1 VLIKLLHHLPK
12 LSPQSPGSIVGIGNF
27 DGVHRGHQEIIRL
40 VLEQAMLENLPAWII
55 TFEPQPKEYFSS
67 ATAPAR
73 LTTLREKS
81 LAMQRYGVE
90 QVICLQFN
98 AALANLAYIVVG
110 EDFHFGKQR
119 AGNVALLKEL
129 GNHYQFDV
137 LAVSTLTDN
146 QQRVSSTRAREALA
160 TGDLN
165 LTAQLL
171 GRPYTICGRVMRG
184 DARGRLL
191 GFPTANIYLGK
202 RILPVSGVFAVR
214 VFGLKNHPLY
224 GVANAGTRPTVDGTK
239 RSFEVH
245 LFDFDQDIYGQHLE
259 IELVQQLRGEKRF
272 DTLELLIEQIGRD
285 VKEAK
290 KVFGLRV

>member
-1 VLIKLLHHLPK
+1 
-12 LSPQSPGSIVGIGNF
+12 VGIGNF

-40 VLEQAMLENLPAWII
+40 VLEQAMLDNLPAWII

-81 LAMQRYGVE
+81 YAMQRYGVE

-98 AALANLAYIVVG
+98 AALANLTPTEFVEKCLVNHLNPAYIVVG

-129 GNHYQFDV
+129 GIRYQFDV

-146 QQRVSSTRAREALA
+146 QQRVSSTRVREALA
-160 TGDLN
+160 AGDLN

-184 DARGRLL
+184 DARGREL

-214 VFGLKNHPLY
+214 VFGLQNHPLY

-245 LFDFDQDIYGQHLE
+245 LFDFDQEIYGQHLE

-285 VKEAK
+285 VREAK
-290 KVFGLRV
+290 KVLGLLG